1 MTPDELI
8 EQRRRRIVED
18 RVAHAIAS
26 FFVRH
31 PELVGFY
38 LQDPAGFQDPINPPS
53 GTELSILD
61 VEISGRPADKVVE
74 EMRQRIRDMLSR
86 VMSER
91 PEAFDMIRDRA
102 FARVFH

>member
-18 RVAHAIAS
+18 RVAHAIAT
-26 FFVRH
+26 FFVRN
-31 PELVGFY
+31 PNLVGFY
-38 LQDPAGFQDPINPPS
+38 LQDPAGFEDAINPPS
-53 GTELSILD
+53 ATALSILD
-61 VEISGRPADKVVE
+61 VEISGQPGEKALE
-74 EMRQRIRDMLSR
+74 EMRQRIRDMLTR

-91 PEAFDMIRDRA
+91 PEAFDMIRDRT